1 MKYLIHT
8 VGNVVLPQEKSYLVN
23 ASTEK
28 KAQELAEE
36 QFMAE
41 YDCNGKIHISKARSV
56 DLAVVTSIAGMIIAI
71 LLSFINLLI
80 LFCLFS

>member
-56 DLAVVTSIAGMIIAI
+56 DLAVVTCRDSLAI
-71 LLSFINLLI
+71 HHFISNCFI
-80 LFCLFS
+80 LHMHC

>member
-28 KAQELAEE
+28 KAQELKNSLWLNMTA
-36 QFMAE
+36 M
-41 YDCNGKIHISKARSV
+41 GKFISVKQEV
-56 DLAVVTSIAGMIIAI
+56 
-71 LLSFINLLI
+71 LI
-80 LFCLFS
+80 